1 MFRQL
6 IIVVNMAAVL
16 YYLMENVYDSRSFA
30 FEFLLLVV
38 IKNNSNNNSTAAAR
52 PNVSC
57 TALAT

>member
-1 MFRQL
+1 
-6 IIVVNMAAVL
+6 MAAVL